1 MTTETP
7 TAPTAEPPTKAPPK
21 RRPKPSPPK
30 ADCLPP
36 YNLILHDDDI
46 HDMGEVVESIVMV
59 TPVPARTAAKIM
71 LTAHFQ
77 GRAIVMT
84 THKERAELYRDRLR
98 SRGLIATIEPV

>member
-7 TAPTAEPPTKAPPK
+7 AVETPSKPTPK
-21 RRPKPSPPK
+21 RRPKPGPPK
-30 ADCLPP
+30 ADQLPP
-36 YNLILHDDDI
+36 YNIILHDDDI

-59 TPVPARTAAKIM
+59 TPVPARTAAKVM
-71 LTAHFQ
+71 LAAHFH

-98 SRGLIATIEPV
+98 SRTLIATIEPAAT

>member
-7 TAPTAEPPTKAPPK
+7 AVETATKAPPK
-21 RRPKPSPPK
+21 RRPKPGPPK
-30 ADCLPP
+30 ADRLPP

-59 TPVPARTAAKIM
+59 TPVPARTAAQIM
-71 LTAHFQ
+71 ITAHFQ

-98 SRGLIATIEPV
+98 SRSLIATIEPA